1 MREQAL
7 KRARKETLKKKME
20 GNISKVKNEGN
31 LQKRGSKY

>member
-7 KRARKETLKKKME
+7 KKARKETLKKKME
-20 GNISKVKNEGN
+20 GNISKIKNERN

>member
-7 KRARKETLKKKME
+7 KKARKEME
-20 GNISKVKNEGN
+20 GNISKIKNEGN